1 MNVYKS
7 VQSGKL
13 ITSLKWP
20 SAIKYNQENMMSKK
34 NRKKY
39 RNKIAAAIRT
49 DSHNPSS
56 PVMSRS
62 AEFNPD
68 YSYVIKDLK
77 RIGSLALFFL
87 GVLVVLSFILR

>member
-1 MNVYKS
+1 
-7 VQSGKL
+7 
-13 ITSLKWP
+13 
-20 SAIKYNQENMMSKK
+20 MSKK

-39 RNKIAAAIRT
+39 RNKIAAAAKTEGIKLV
-49 DSHNPSS
+49 NPGAK
-56 PVMSRS
+56 RE

-87 GVLVVLSFILR
+87 GVLIALSFILR